1 MSINVVG
8 AYGRTYDSIVSAK
21 EDWDLNKDFK
31 VVGGPYIN
39 RTDWLKYSNDKTV
52 VFEAVGSDWVL
63 SESVVLDYWDKKELE
78 RPVIEGFKKVQEHA

>member
-52 VFEAVGSDWVL
+52 VFEAVGSDWAL
-63 SESVVLDYWDKKELE
+63 A
-78 RPVIEGFKKVQEHA
+78 EGAVFDNAFGNPMKQIDDLIASLKGGKA